1 VIYVILFL
9 FSRYKFIVSFRFIF
23 FILFFSSNVFSQDI
37 LVEWK
42 NKSNSDVNID
52 NPTLEIKRILK
63 SENIE
68 RKLDEV
74 CDSYYDDEN
83 ESFSEEQANKI
94 LDIILST
101 IGASKRFVL
110 KACKNTSNAFAT
122 TKNGIR
128 YIIYDKEFMEEIN
141 SNTNYWFNM
150 WVLAH
155 EVGHH
160 INGHVLAPDLS
171 IEDRRWEELEADKF
185 AGFVLAELGATLSQ
199 ASLPLDKLNHP
210 EEDNLKSRYPS
221 KYKRLDAIKQGFNN
235 AIGVPTFYKKTV
247 FNSAE
252 EYFYSG
258 YEKSI
263 YKDYYGAISDYT
275 KAIELNPT
283 YAMAY
288 YNRGVIKNELKDYER
303 SIKDYNSA
311 IALNPNY
318 YMAYYNRG
326 LIKDNLGDQSGA
338 FDDYTKA
345 IEIYPEDPIA
355 FYNRGIIYKN
365 KEQYYKAI
373 SDYTDAIQLN
383 PNYAEAYLNRGTVK
397 NILKNYN
404 GAIEDYSKSINLNPN
419 IIAFNNRGIS
429 KNNVE
434 DYYGA
439 ILDYN
444 KAIEMDSSYADA
456 YANRGVSKYYIENK
470 KGACDDWSKA
480 IELGFD
486 NAKQWIVDQC
496 N

>member
-1 VIYVILFL
+1 M
-9 FSRYKFIVSFRFIF
+9 SFRFIF

-42 NKSNSDVNID
+42 NKSTSDINTD

-185 AGFVLAELGATLSQ
+185 AGFVLAKLGATLSQ

-221 KYKRLDAIKQGFNN
+221 KYKRLDAVKQGFNN

-263 YKDYYGAISDYT
+263 YKDYYGSISDYT
-275 KAIELNPT
+275 KAIE
-283 YAMAY
+283 
-288 YNRGVIKNELKDYER
+288 I
-303 SIKDYNSA
+303 
-311 IALNPNY
+311 NPNY
-318 YMAYYNRG
+318 Y
-326 LIKDNLGDQSGA
+326 
-338 FDDYTKA
+338 
-345 IEIYPEDPIA
+345 IEY
-355 FYNRGIIYKN
+355 
-365 KEQYYKAI
+365 
-373 SDYTDAIQLN
+373 
-383 PNYAEAYLNRGTVK
+383 
-397 NILKNYN
+397 
-404 GAIEDYSKSINLNPN
+404 
-419 IIAFNNRGIS
+419 
-429 KNNVE
+429 
-434 DYYGA
+434 
-439 ILDYN
+439 
-444 KAIEMDSSYADA
+444 
-456 YANRGVSKYYIENK
+456 
-470 KGACDDWSKA
+470 
-480 IELGFD
+480 
-486 NAKQWIVDQC
+486 
-496 N
+496 